1 MAVIENADYVVR
13 LVPLPDGVHGCVSE
27 DADGFCSI
35 YINSKDGYH
44 RQRKAYKH
52 EKKHIENNDFAKSD
66 VVEIEGL

>member
-1 MAVIENADYVVR
+1 MVIENADFIVR

-44 RQRKAYKH
+44 RQQKAKKH
-52 EKKHIENNDFAKSD
+52 ELNHIINLDFSKDD
-66 VVEIEGL
+66 VAQIEKL

>member
-1 MAVIENADYVVR
+1 MIIENADFIVR
-13 LVPLPDGVHGCVSE
+13 IVPLPDGVHGCVSE

-52 EKKHIENNDFAKSD
+52 EKKHIEGNDFTKLD
-66 VVEIEGL
+66 VREIEDL